1 MNMGAQNQ
9 ANSDMEGND
18 DDNQPSKPIIEY
30 EHVRQDGSM
39 PMLPE
44 VDTRNR
50 QMGVLGNKK
59 GSVNIVSENRL
70 LNENDS

>member
-1 MNMGAQNQ
+1 
-9 ANSDMEGND
+9 MEGND
-18 DDNQPSKPIIEY
+18 DDYQPSKPTIDY
-30 EHVRQDGSM
+30 DHMRNDGSM

-44 VDTRNR
+44 VDNRNR
-50 QMGVLGNKK
+50 QMPVMGNKK